1 MARNLFNVIKG
12 ATIPPLIL
20 EYTTTHC
27 FAWTSMVDVMVV
39 SIKRRER
46 AVHDIIGVCMVKFGQ
61 QWQFRSSAAPAP
73 PPTPLYSPRTI
84 ILSSTCLTSFHPPAS
99 TSKLRFM
106 NLELKLTF
114 AFANVLLISWFST
127 NPCVLERKANKKPWP
142 ALDPPCRVFFFY
154 SPHEGKDTQ

>member
-1 MARNLFNVIKG
+1 
-12 ATIPPLIL
+12 
-20 EYTTTHC
+20 
-27 FAWTSMVDVMVV
+27 MVDVMVV

-114 AFANVLLISWFST
+114 SFANVLLISWFST
-127 NPCVLERKANKKPWP
+127 NPCVFERKANKKPWP
-142 ALDPPCRVFFFY
+142 ALDPPLPGVLLLQPPWGERHAIIV
-154 SPHEGKDTQ
+154 GKPSGHKERPALDY